1 MKQEARQ
8 KTGES
13 EALASHLHSVQL
25 HMREMEL
32 TMSASSTQKKQAD
45 RYNKELIKQ
54 QDALKQELY
63 KNQEHYKDLAQQEV
77 RSPNWRRDFK

>member
-1 MKQEARQ
+1 
-8 KTGES
+8 
-13 EALASHLHSVQL
+13 
-25 HMREMEL
+25 MEL
-32 TMSASSTQKKQAD
+32 TVSASSTQKKQAD